1 MSTPVIGVGGREST
15 ISYSDYN
22 EVLHNIMHSN
32 FFDAVPV
39 FNRASGCAIKVARRR
54 MHAGDEDVVF
64 LAGIEEVAWVS
75 PEDEALSV
83 AVKILGNEHHVALV
97 GSPEKRP
104 EGIITLFDL
113 RTSEFRSHLAI
124 CHAEWVNESSEDMN
138 EGVQLASFSVDLHD
152 SLLSIIQAADLPHLM
167 AEWVFVTE
175 VNHILKWM
183 KKIAEQ
189 SPLCRGYE
197 SDYDQ
202 NERRGDGLPDDLR
215 NISAGDIAVWPMVG
229 VTDPENKDDERN
241 IHHTAARILGDGN
254 AFDRVLMLS
263 GNDKRVLPGV
273 LHIFRLKPEEEIEY
287 VFPLLNC
294 DAGLEEVVAN
304 AHDNGAYIEGS
315 EVVKGGG
322 MFSIVFK
329 EVKGGI
335 EYGIITQDELSSLP
349 VLAVLGQ
356 RLANLERKMKAFLTS
371 QGIDEV
377 RIYDGTCS
385 TERAT
390 LGQLMKNEE
399 IKRALRGYGE
409 TYKLHKFRNDLF
421 HDRFAEDSKPIP
433 IAHIKTNLD
442 LLCGIEKGKP
452 FDP

>member
-1 MSTPVIGVGGREST
+1 MLRAKDLMTTPVIGVDGRKTS
-15 ISYSDYN
+15 ISEPDYN

-64 LAGIEEVAWVS
+64 LADIKEVVWVS

-113 RTSEFRSHLAI
+113 RSPEFRRHLAI
-124 CHAEWVNESSEDMN
+124 CHAEWVKESSKGMDDD
-138 EGVQLASFSVDLHD
+138 VQLASFSVKLHD
-152 SLLSIIQAADLPHLM
+152 SLLEIIQAADRPQPLD
-167 AEWVFVTE
+167 EVTFVTT
-175 VNHILKWM
+175 VNHILESM
-183 KKIAEQ
+183 KNIAEQ
-189 SPLCRGYE
+189 SPLCRACKTDHGG
-197 SDYDQ
+197 D
-202 NERRGDGLPDDLR
+202 RRQGGGLPDDLR
-215 NISAGDIAVWPMVG
+215 NISAGDIAIWPMVG
-229 VTDPENKDDERN
+229 VTDPENEDDDRD
-241 IHHTAARILGDGN
+241 IHYTAAKFLAVGN
-254 AFDRVLMLS
+254 NFDRVLKLS
-263 GNDKRVLPGV
+263 RNDKRVLPGV
-273 LHIFRLKPEEEIEY
+273 LRVYRLKPKEDIEHI
-287 VFPLLNC
+287 FPPLNC
-294 DAGLEEVVAN
+294 DAGLEEIVAN
-304 AHDNGAYIEGS
+304 AYENGVEGD
-315 EVVKGGG
+315 G

-377 RIYDGTCS
+377 GIYDGTRS
-385 TERAT
+385 TELAT

-399 IKRALRGYGE
+399 IKRALREYGA
-409 TYKLHKFRNDLF
+409 TKKLYSFRNELF

-433 IAHIKTNLD
+433 IARLKANLD
-442 LLCGIEKGKP
+442 LLCEIEKGKP